1 MKIFIPLLCLL
12 LPWRALGTTDGI
24 DAPVHP
30 RGLLTGTELNDLRAN
45 LEQPILA
52 KMLNLLQKNVA
63 RRETETMEKGQGG
76 SHYDRSYLTVDQ
88 AGLYLLT
95 QNKSWAQKAFQN
107 TLLLLRDSI
116 YTNPFSRGLNRATI
130 LQQIAIT
137 YDFCYAAWNDEQ
149 RDMVNEGLLAGMYS
163 VNANMGFEANYN
175 IESNW
180 MGVRFGAVIM
190 AASVWDEPELN
201 EGRRSRALP
210 LLWDAGKRLRE
221 HIEKNIYTNGW
232 NGESLG
238 YHNYGWSFVGP
249 AIIAL
254 QNGVKGNPA
263 FDLANFVP
271 HTLNSLRAQTIATV
285 AIPSSAGMMTK
296 IDLSDDNLNANL
308 SKLLA
313 LGWRLYPPDQRGELL
328 WMYDYFNPKE
338 RFSDSRNSLLFSLLF
353 YPQDVWEKQAP
364 TALQYHDPDQGITI
378 FRNTFQD
385 ENDIVAA
392 YSATGKRI
400 KGHQGPDTNAPRLL
414 GLGVPWIIGGGRTA
428 EVAGQSN
435 LFPAKDNTPR
445 KGDRGL
451 GTLLNYG
458 FDQDGGGFA
467 LGRGSCLGVED
478 HVRFF
483 QVSFIE
489 ETEAKAT
496 IIIADSSTNGQRFRI
511 CTPEFNQLSIK
522 RDGYLLEAPNG
533 STMRVT
539 VIDASEPLVIKE
551 EMIRYDGSTVRLNP
565 GITYRANSYTHS
577 RAIDIHCDQSIKLV
591 ITLQAEG
598 EQHPKVS
605 WSEKENRVK
614 VGAAEFQLLPTS
626 TSTKD

>member
-1 MKIFIPLLCLL
+1 MKIFIRLCCLL
-12 LPWRALGTTDGI
+12 LSWGALATTNVI
-24 DAPVHP
+24 DPPAHP
-30 RGLLTGTELNDLRAN
+30 RALLTGAELTDLRAR
-45 LEQPILA
+45 LEQPDLA
-52 KMLNLLQKNVA
+52 KMLTQLQENVA
-63 RRETETMEKGQGG
+63 KKEAEAIQEGELF

-95 QNKSWAQKAFQN
+95 QDDSWAEKAFQN

-116 YTNPFSRGLNRATI
+116 YTDPFSRGLNRATL

-137 YDFCYAAWNDEQ
+137 YDFCYTAWTPEQ
-149 RDMVNEGLLAGMYS
+149 RSIINEGLLAGMFS

-190 AASVWDEPELN
+190 AASVWDDPDVML
-201 EGRRSRALP
+201 GKRSRALP

-221 HIEKNIYTNGW
+221 HIEKNVYANGW

-249 AIIAL
+249 ALVAL

-263 FDLANFVP
+263 FELENFVP
-271 HTLNSLRAQTIATV
+271 HTLSSLQAQAISTV
-285 AIPSSAGMMTK
+285 AIPSTRGLMMK

-313 LGWRLYPPDQRGELL
+313 LGWRLYPADQQAELL
-328 WMYDYFNPKE
+328 WMYDYISPSETFVD
-338 RFSDSRNSLLFSLLF
+338 RRNSLLFSILF
-353 YPQDVWEKQAP
+353 YPEDAQNRYAP
-364 TALQYHDPDQGITI
+364 TALQYHDPEQGIVI

-392 YSATGKRI
+392 YSATAKRI
-400 KGHQGPDTNAPRLL
+400 KGHQGPDTNAPRLI

-435 LFPAKDNTPR
+435 LFPAEAETPQR
-445 KGDRGL
+445 GDRGL
-451 GTLLNYG
+451 GELRDYG
-458 FDQDGGGFA
+458 FDQAGGGFA
-467 LGRGSCLGVED
+467 LGSGSCVGVQD
-478 HVRFF
+478 HRRFF
-483 QVSFIE
+483 QVSYQK
-489 ETEAKAT
+489 ETGAKAAV
-496 IIIADSSTNGQRFRI
+496 IIADSSANGQRFRI

-522 RDGYLLEAPNG
+522 KDGYRLEAPNG
-533 STMRVT
+533 SSMRVKVLGT
-539 VIDASEPLVIKE
+539 SGSVEVSE
-551 EMIRYDGSTVRLNP
+551 EMVRYGGSTVRLNP
-565 GITYRANSYTHS
+565 GISYQAKSYAYS
-577 RAIDIHCDQSIKLV
+577 RAIDIRCDRSIKVV

-598 EQHPKVS
+598 EEHPKVS
-605 WSEKENRVK
+605 WNKMKNRVK
-614 VGAAEFQLLPTS
+614 VGTAEFQLSP
-626 TSTKD
+626 STKGLED